1 MRGFRFGRRSVVA
14 ESTPMVPNFLEI
26 AGPIAQAKREAAE
39 HAEEMALLNRV
50 SEAATEPVQTGV
62 KDSVSETLSGRR
74 ITQETYVELPK
85 SLEGDILH
93 TLHKSN
99 CEGLITLIDGKMHLK
114 LWDFK
119 DFVNWGKYG
128 AFLKGNTEGGR
139 GMNYIFMGNG
149 LSHNSLGGINMHMPC
164 SNYEIGDLRNSDMET
179 IFLDNLHR
187 EKL

>member
-1 MRGFRFGRRSVVA
+1 MRGFRLGRKSVA
-14 ESTPMVPNFLEI
+14 TESTPMVSNFLEI

-39 HAEEMALLNRV
+39 NAEEMALLNRV

-62 KDSVSETLSGRR
+62 KDSVSEALSGRK

-119 DFVNWGKYG
+119 DFVNWGKY
-128 AFLKGNTEGGR
+128 E
-139 GMNYIFMGNG
+139 
-149 LSHNSLGGINMHMPC
+149 LSWKVILREEEEWIIYDGQWTFPQFSWGHQHVCLAQIMKLGF
-164 SNYEIGDLRNSDMET
+164 ENSDMSY
-179 IFLDNLHR
+179 ILR
-187 EKL
+187 QSS